1 MSYDLDDDD
10 IDEAS
15 YRPQQRQPLR
25 EDEPRHNR
33 DDEPLQFP
41 DEEDSEHDE
50 DMWRTWDYTR

>member
-1 MSYDLDDDD
+1 MSYDLDDND

-50 DMWRTWDYTR
+50 DMWRTGD